1 MKDGWVHEGVLNHF
15 FMFLIFFVF
24 FSKPRKVGKM
34 NPGKQAGSGG
44 SEVAD
49 DPAPISLSDFS
60 WV

>member
-1 MKDGWVHEGVLNHF
+1 
-15 FMFLIFFVF
+15 
-24 FSKPRKVGKM
+24 M